1 MLHNLFKRTN
11 RQPDPPASP
20 FRLNAIVLMYH
31 HIGQVHASDPWNMCV
46 DRAAFEEQLHLLS
59 SDYEVRPLMDLLE
72 PAEHVSGKPMICL
85 SFDDGYLEHYTEV
98 FPLLQR
104 YRLPATF
111 FISSGYLA
119 GGPHQAR
126 ICWWEVVDHV
136 FLDHDPIP
144 DLKGILPGPDV
155 FDEQARMS
163 LLVTPQVN
171 DDMFAYH
178 AWHMRMKVNSNRQ
191 DKWAKALLKKCGHTT
206 DILPAMLT
214 EAHVRE
220 MAQSPYV
227 TIGGHGFY
235 HQILG
240 LLPRRKQWKEII
252 ENKQHLEELIGK
264 PVEVFAYPHGH
275 YNELTPE
282 LVKKA
287 GYKLACT
294 TAAEL
299 DNPGITAHEIPRLW
313 ARSWTAEE
321 LHLLLEKLF
330 QQIQAAHAS

>member
-1 MLHNLFKRTN
+1 MLLQQLFKKSASE
-11 RQPDPPASP
+11 PVFPP
-20 FRLNAIVLMYH
+20 FQLKGIIVMYH
-31 HIGQVHASDPWNMCV
+31 HIGQVHASDPWHMCV
-46 DRAAFEEQLHLLS
+46 DPEAFEQQLELFASAYQVKPLHTLL
-59 SDYEVRPLMDLLE
+59 DDREEDPEKPLIYLT
-72 PAEHVSGKPMICL
+72 
-85 SFDDGYLEHYTEV
+85 FDDGYAEHYTTV
-98 FPLLQR
+98 FPLLER
-104 YRLPATF
+104 YRLPGTF
-111 FISSGYLA
+111 FIPSGYLA
-119 GGPHQAR
+119 GNPHQSR

-178 AWHMRMKVNSNRQ
+178 AWHMRMKVNPNRQ
-191 DKWAKALLKKCGHTT
+191 EKWAKALLKKCGHTT

-214 EAHVRE
+214 EAQVRE

-227 TIGGHGFY
+227 TIGGHGLY

-252 ENKQHLEELIGK
+252 ENKKHLEELTGK
-264 PVEVFAYPHGH
+264 PVEFFAYPDGH
-275 YNELTPE
+275 YNELTPA

-287 GYKLACT
+287 GFKLACT

-299 DNPGITAHEIPRLW
+299 DDPSITVYEIPRLW

-321 LHLLLEKLF
+321 LELLLEKLF
-330 QQIQAAHAS
+330 QQIQQA